1 MLTLATTPRSFST
14 EIACMRKIRNSP
26 WQMPYAISTPTAKDA
41 NTAPANMIEIITC
54 SSRTLRCVYRPFPSL
69 PKAKPILRRAVV
81 IHKIFCISLSGKWDS
96 HRRID
101 LTNNNL
107 PS

>member
-1 MLTLATTPRSFST
+1 
-14 EIACMRKIRNSP
+14 MRKIRNRP
-26 WQMPYAISTPTAKDA
+26 WQMPYAINTPTAKDA

-54 SSRTLRCVYRPFPSL
+54 SSRTLRWFYRPSPSL
-69 PKAKPILRRAVV
+69 PIAKPILRRAVV
-81 IHKIFCISLSGKWDS
+81 IHKIFCVSHSGKWDS